1 MTTSNSHIL
10 HYLTYYLLLIYN
22 TLHIHIQVYQLVNY
36 NLEQFLVRVLLWV
49 DFRFSSL
56 ISETVQLL
64 VHACK
69 GYKSR
74 FNTRD
79 NLFNIFIFDFFLIF
93 GNMESRKII
102 VMLVSM
108 NVDSKVFNLTGKSVI
123 LARSVFA
130 NRLDSGKH
138 A

>member
-1 MTTSNSHIL
+1 M
-10 HYLTYYLLLIYN
+10 
-22 TLHIHIQVYQLVNY
+22 
-36 NLEQFLVRVLLWV
+36 

-56 ISETVQLL
+56 ISETVELL
-64 VHACK
+64 VHACE